1 VGLHVTS
8 QNHLVSRDQVFQN
21 SHTWERSRDKN
32 LDDKQTLKF
41 SGESFEDNACT
52 AEIVTISWGLRVL
65 KNQIRNVQPLFE
77 VLVEDL

>member
-32 LDDKQTLKF
+32 LDEKLTLKKI
-41 SGESFEDNACT
+41 GESFDDNACT
-52 AEIVTISWGLRVL
+52 AKIMSVSWGLR
-65 KNQIRNVQPLFE
+65 I
-77 VLVEDL
+77 